1 MSVGAGVPAGATLI
15 LSAIFLHAAQGF
27 VKGQADSTA
36 VIQSCHEDRQI
47 RKTPVRRAPAIVLRC
62 ESRATTV
69 PSFSANLRL
78 SSFLLLAASLACAQ
92 DSGRTIRYHKVP
104 APDQPPS
111 ELAQA
116 EAAIEK
122 RDYGAA
128 EPLLKKV
135 VDREPGNYQAWFDLG
150 FVYNAQAKTEDSIL
164 AYRKSVA
171 AKPEVFESNL
181 NLGLMLARAG
191 QPDAE
196 QYLRAATTLTPTSE
210 VDEGHFRAWLGLAH
224 AVEASNPEEAADAYQ
239 HAAGLHPRDPEPH
252 LAAGLLFEKQNKF
265 ADAEQEYK
273 LAMAADPASSDA
285 VTALANLYMRGHRFG
300 QAEEMLRKL
309 LAAHPEDP
317 GAHMQLGRMLAADGQ
332 HDAAIAELQT
342 ALKLAPNDL
351 GAQRDL
357 ADLSFQAGQYDV
369 AEAQYRALL
378 NANPKD
384 AELHHALG
392 QALMKQRKF
401 ADAEKEFMAAVQ
413 LKPDFGGAYG
423 DLAGAANE
431 NQDYELT
438 IRALDARA
446 KFLPETPVTYFV
458 RATAYDHLRAYKPA
472 ALNYHK
478 FLEVA
483 NGGYPDQEWQARHRL
498 IAIEPKK

>member
-1 MSVGAGVPAGATLI
+1 MAGNRRDARLTSSIWMGRLLAGVLI
-15 LSAIFLHAAQGF
+15 LFTAFVTPRCRAQN
-27 VKGQADSTA
+27 T
-36 VIQSCHEDRQI
+36 
-47 RKTPVRRAPAIVLRC
+47 
-62 ESRATTV
+62 
-69 PSFSANLRL
+69 
-78 SSFLLLAASLACAQ
+78 
-92 DSGRTIRYHKVP
+92 GRTVRYHKVP

-111 ELAQA
+111 DLMQA
-116 EAAIEK
+116 ESAIEK
-122 RDYGAA
+122 KDYNSA

-135 VDREPGNYQAWFDLG
+135 VSSDSHNYQAWFDLG
-150 FVYNAQAKTEDSIL
+150 FVYNAQGKPEDSIA
-164 AYRKSVA
+164 AYRKAVA

-181 NLGLMLARAG
+181 NLGLMLAKSG
-191 QPDAE
+191 QPDAA
-196 QYLRAATTLTPTSE
+196 QYLRAATTMTPTSE

-224 AVEASNPEEAADAYQ
+224 AVEANEPEQAIDAYQ
-239 HAAGLHPRDPEPH
+239 HAAAIRPKDPEPH
-252 LAAGLLFEKQNKF
+252 LSAGLLLEKEKKF

-273 LAMAADPASSDA
+273 LVLAVDPSSPEA
-285 VTALANLYMRGHRFG
+285 LTALANLYMRGHQFG
-300 QAEEMLRKL
+300 PAEEMLRKL
-309 LAAHPEDP
+309 LAARPDDA

-332 HDAAIAELQT
+332 NDAAVAELQI
-342 ALKLAPNDL
+342 ALKIAPNDA

-357 ADLSFQAGQYDV
+357 ADLSFAAAKYDV
-369 AEAQYRALL
+369 AEAEYRTLL

-384 AELHHALG
+384 AELHHSLG
-392 QALMKQRKF
+392 RALMKQRKF

-423 DLAGAANE
+423 DLAGAADE

-472 ALNYHK
+472 AVNYHK

-483 NGGYPDQEWQARHRL
+483 NGGFPDQEWQARHRL
-498 IAIEPKK
+498 IAIEPKQH